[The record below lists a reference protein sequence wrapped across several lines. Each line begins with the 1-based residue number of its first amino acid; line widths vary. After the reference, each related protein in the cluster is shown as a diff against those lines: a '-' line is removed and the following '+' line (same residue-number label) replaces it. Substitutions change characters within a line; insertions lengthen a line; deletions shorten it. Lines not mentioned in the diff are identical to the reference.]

1 MYVHSAACG
10 LRPAVGERG
19 LNVPSQHT
27 PVTIEMHLNA
37 SAPAVGAAAAT
48 PAHITTAPPS
58 TSTRR
63 HGLLAPAE
71 AGAKQ
76 VRARSILPDSPP
88 LPPPPPPPPETGV
101 RSPAGETAL
110 WVCRALA
117 RCPVPRNT
125 AQTLRAHSTAPAPFA
140 ATRLHAAAGGVAI
153 AECRHR
159 RAPCVIAR
167 RGPRSQRGA
176 VSMPASVSAA
186 PPPPLALPRCSG
198 IRDTQAS
205 PAKHRRPR
213 TPGGTASA

>member
-1 MYVHSAACG
+1 MRPPACRG
-10 LRPAVGERG
+10 RARAKCALATHTSDHCNASER
-19 LNVPSQHT
+19 
-27 PVTIEMHLNA
+27 

-48 PAHITTAPPS
+48 PAQITTAPPS

-88 LPPPPPPPPETGV
+88 LLPPPPPRPPPETGV

-110 WVCRALA
+110 WVCRAPA

-125 AQTLRAHSTAPAPFA
+125 AQTLRAHSTAPAPAA
-140 ATRLHAAAGGVAI
+140 ATRLHAAAGGAAI

-167 RGPRSQRGA
+167 RGPCSQRGA

-186 PPPPLALPRCSG
+186 PPTPLALPRCSD